1 MLFLYL
7 SSSETRSPKEFR
19 TLPELLPGRLRGLA
33 TGVGELVIPVRGRT
47 VLSAGEGPALEELLL
62 DIGRTS
68 GGEAGDHPVFMC
80 HEAVE
85 RHARQME
92 RCGPGVRPGV
102 VVEGIDGWHARG
114 TACRRADFVAWPA

>member
-7 SSSETRSPKEFR
+7 SSSETRSPNEYR

-33 TGVGELVIPVRGRT
+33 TGVAELVIPVRGRT
-47 VLSAGEGPALEELLL
+47 VSSAGEGPALEELLL

-68 GGEAGDHPVFMC
+68 GGEAGDHPVFMR

-85 RHARQME
+85 RLARQEVAGPADE
-92 RCGPGVRPGV
+92 RGDVVGALSVGVLLRNGV
-102 VVEGIDGWHARG
+102 V
-114 TACRRADFVAWPA
+114 PASDQVL